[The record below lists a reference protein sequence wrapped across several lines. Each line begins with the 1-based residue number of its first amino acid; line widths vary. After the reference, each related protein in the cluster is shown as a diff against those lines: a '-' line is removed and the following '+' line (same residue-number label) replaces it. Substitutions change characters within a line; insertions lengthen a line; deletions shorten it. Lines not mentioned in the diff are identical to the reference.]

1 MRNIGRN
8 TEHASTASRRDAILV
23 KKNYTLYRE
32 TEIIS
37 DNTKTG
43 PNGEDAGEMVINV
56 GPQHPATHG
65 VLHLVITLQG
75 ETIKKMEPH
84 LGYIHRSIEKMCESL
99 SYRQFIYVTSRM
111 DYLSAHINNHACAM
125 CVEKG
130 LQIEI
135 PPRAQVIRVL
145 MGELTRVASHE
156 LWWGALAM
164 DVGAFTPF
172 FYAFRE
178 RETINDIMEETC
190 GARLTM
196 NYMVPGG
203 VMYDLHPNFQ
213 QRVKDFIKL
222 FKSKI
227 DEYDDLV
234 TGNIIFQNR
243 TKGIGVISK
252 EDAISFGCTGPVGRG
267 SGVHC
272 DIRKLYPYE
281 VYDKVQFEEIIET
294 AGDSFARY
302 LVRIKEMRQSIHII
316 EQLIDNIPEGDF
328 QAKTKAVLKLPK
340 GEFYSRVETARGEL
354 GVYIV
359 SEGGT
364 TPYRIK
370 FRSPGFSNL
379 SALEHMVRGSKIGDL
394 MATMGT
400 LDLVIPD
407 IDR

>member
-1 MRNIGRN
+1 MKTMVEEIG
-8 TEHASTASRRDAILV
+8 
-23 KKNYTLYRE
+23 
-32 TEIIS
+32 
-37 DNTKTG
+37 KTVEG
-43 PNGEDAGEMVINV
+43 DLIINV

-65 VLHLVITLQG
+65 VLHLVITLNG
-75 ETIKKMEPH
+75 ETIKNVEPH

-99 SYRQFIYVTSRM
+99 SYRQFIYSTSRM

-125 CVEKG
+125 VVEKA

-135 PPRAQVIRVL
+135 PARAQVIRVL
-145 MGELTRVASHE
+145 MDELTRIASHE
-156 LWWGALAM
+156 LWWGAMAM
-164 DVGAFTPF
+164 DLGAFTPF
-172 FYAFRE
+172 FHAFRE

-196 NYMVPGG
+196 NYNVPGG
-203 VMYDLHPNFQ
+203 VMADLHPNFVA
-213 QRVKDFIKL
+213 RVKNFLKL
-222 FKSKI
+222 YKLKI
-227 DEYDDLV
+227 HEYDELV

-243 TKGIGVISK
+243 MKGVGYLSA
-252 EDAISFGCTGPVGRG
+252 EDAISYGVTGPAARG
-267 SGVHC
+267 SGVSC
-272 DIRKLYPYE
+272 DVRKHFPYE
-281 VYDKVQFEEIIET
+281 IYSQLQFDEILET

-302 LVRIKEMRQSIHII
+302 MVRLREMNESIKII
-316 EQLIDNIPEGDF
+316 EQLIDMIPDGDF

-340 GEFYSRVETARGEL
+340 GEFFQSVETARGEL

-379 SALEHMVRGSKIGDL
+379 SALNHMTVGEKLGDL
-394 MATMGT
+394 VASMGT

>member
-1 MRNIGRN
+1 M
-8 TEHASTASRRDAILV
+8 
-23 KKNYTLYRE
+23 YRE
-32 TEIIS
+32 TSILNDSSLI
-37 DNTKTG
+37 
-43 PNGEDAGEMVINV
+43 PPAGDEGAGDITINV

-65 VLHLVITLQG
+65 VLHLVITLNG
-75 ETIKKMEPH
+75 ETIKKVEPH
-84 LGYIHRSIEKMCESL
+84 LGFIHRSIEKMCESL
-99 SYRQFIYVTSRM
+99 TYRQFIYVTSRM
-111 DYLSAHINNHACAM
+111 DYLSSHINNHACAL

-130 LQIEI
+130 LQVEV

-145 MGELTRVASHE
+145 MDELTRIASHE
-156 LWWGALAM
+156 LWWGAMAM
-164 DVGAFTPF
+164 DLGAFTPF
-172 FYAFRE
+172 FHAFRE
-178 RETINDIMEETC
+178 RESINDIMEETC

-203 VMYDLHPNFQ
+203 VMQDLHPNFQ
-213 QRVKDFIKL
+213 KRVKEFMQLYKR
-222 FKSKI
+222 KI
-227 DEYDDLV
+227 HEYDELV

-243 TKGIGVISK
+243 MKGVGYLSP
-252 EDAISFGCTGPVGRG
+252 EDAVSYGCSGPAARG
-267 SGVHC
+267 SGVSC
-272 DIRKLYPYE
+272 DIRKVYPYE
-281 VYDKVQFEEIIET
+281 IYDKLEFDEVLET

-302 LVRIKEMRQSIHII
+302 MIRLREMQQSIRII
-316 EQLIDNIPEGDF
+316 EQLIDNIPDGDF

-340 GEFYSRVETARGEL
+340 GEFYQRVETARGEL

-379 SALEHMVRGSKIGDL
+379 SVLDHIARGSKLGDL
-394 MATMGT
+394 VAMMGT

>member
-1 MRNIGRN
+1 MKTMVEEIG
-8 TEHASTASRRDAILV
+8 
-23 KKNYTLYRE
+23 
-32 TEIIS
+32 
-37 DNTKTG
+37 KTVEG
-43 PNGEDAGEMVINV
+43 DLIINV

-65 VLHLVITLQG
+65 VLHLVITLNG
-75 ETIKKMEPH
+75 ETIKKVEPH

-99 SYRQFIYVTSRM
+99 TYRQFIYTTSRM

-125 CVEKG
+125 VVEKA
-130 LQIEI
+130 LQIEV
-135 PPRAQVIRVL
+135 PARAQVIRVL
-145 MGELTRVASHE
+145 MDELTRIASHE
-156 LWWGALAM
+156 LWWGAMAM
-164 DVGAFTPF
+164 DLGAFTPF
-172 FYAFRE
+172 FHAFRE

-196 NYMVPGG
+196 NYNVPGG
-203 VMYDLHPNFQ
+203 VMADLHPNFVS
-213 QRVKDFIKL
+213 RVKNFLKL
-222 FKSKI
+222 YKLKI
-227 DEYDDLV
+227 HEYDELV

-243 TKGIGVISK
+243 MKGVGFLSA
-252 EDAISFGCTGPVGRG
+252 EDAISYGVTGPAARG
-267 SGVHC
+267 SGVSC
-272 DIRKLYPYE
+272 DVRKHFPYE
-281 VYDKVQFEEIIET
+281 IYSQLQFDEILET

-302 LVRIKEMRQSIHII
+302 MVRLREMNESIKII
-316 EQLIDNIPEGDF
+316 EQLIDMIPEGEF

-340 GEFYSRVETARGEL
+340 GEFFQSIETARGEL

-379 SALEHMVRGSKIGDL
+379 SALNHMTTGEKLGDL
-394 MATMGT
+394 VASMGT

>member
-1 MRNIGRN
+1 MFEETG
-8 TEHASTASRRDAILV
+8 TTAEGDLI
-23 KKNYTLYRE
+23 
-32 TEIIS
+32 
-37 DNTKTG
+37 
-43 PNGEDAGEMVINV
+43 INV

-65 VLHLVITLQG
+65 VLHLVITLSG
-75 ETIKKMEPH
+75 ETIKKVAPH

-111 DYLSAHINNHACAM
+111 DYLSSHINNHACAL

-130 LQIEI
+130 LQVEV
-135 PPRAQVIRVL
+135 PQRAQYIRVL
-145 MGELTRVASHE
+145 MDELTRIASHE
-156 LWWGALAM
+156 LWWGAMAM
-164 DVGAFTPF
+164 DLGAFTPF
-172 FYAFRE
+172 FHAFRE
-178 RETINDIMEETC
+178 RETINEIMEDTC

-203 VMYDLHPNFQ
+203 VMVDIHPGFQ
-213 QRVKDFIKL
+213 KKVKSFIRL
-222 FKSKI
+222 FQSKI
-227 DEYDDLV
+227 DEYDEMV

-243 TKGIGVISK
+243 MKEVGYLSK
-252 EDAISFGCTGPVGRG
+252 EDAVSYGCTGPVARG
-267 SGVHC
+267 SGVQC
-272 DIRKLYPYE
+272 DIRKLYPYD
-281 VYDKVQFEEIIET
+281 VYGSVEFDEILET
-294 AGDSFARY
+294 KGDSFARY
-302 LVRIKEMRQSIHII
+302 LVRIREMKQSVRII

-340 GEFYSRVETARGEL
+340 GEFYQRVETARGEL

-379 SALEHMVRGSKIGDL
+379 SALDHMTRGGKLGDL
-394 MATMGT
+394 IATMGT

>member
-1 MRNIGRN
+1 MFEEVGTTPEGDMI
-8 TEHASTASRRDAILV
+8 
-23 KKNYTLYRE
+23 
-32 TEIIS
+32 
-37 DNTKTG
+37 
-43 PNGEDAGEMVINV
+43 INV

-65 VLHLVITLQG
+65 VLHLVITLNG
-75 ETIKKMEPH
+75 ETIKKVEPH

-111 DYLSAHINNHACAM
+111 DYLSAHMNNHACAM

-130 LQIEI
+130 LQVEI

-145 MGELTRVASHE
+145 MSELTRIASHE
-156 LWWGALAM
+156 LWWGAMAM
-164 DVGAFTPF
+164 DLGAFTPF
-172 FYAFRE
+172 FHAFRE
-178 RETINDIMEETC
+178 RESINDIMEETC

-203 VMYDLHPNFQ
+203 VMHDLHPNFQ
-213 QRVKDFIKL
+213 QRVKAFMKL
-222 FKSKI
+222 YKKKI
-227 DEYDDLV
+227 HEYDEMV

-243 TKGIGVISK
+243 MKNVGVLSAN
-252 EDAISFGCTGPVGRG
+252 DAISYGCTGPTARG
-267 SGVHC
+267 SGVSS

-281 VYDKVQFEEIIET
+281 IYNTLEFDEVLET
-294 AGDSFARY
+294 GGDSFARY
-302 LVRIKEMRQSIHII
+302 MVRIREMQQSIRII

-328 QAKTKAVLKLPK
+328 QTKTKAVLKLPK

-379 SALEHMVRGSKIGDL
+379 SVLNHISKGSKLGDL
-394 MATMGT
+394 VAMMGT

>member
-1 MRNIGRN
+1 M
-8 TEHASTASRRDAILV
+8 
-23 KKNYTLYRE
+23 YRE
-32 TEIIS
+32 TQIIS
-37 DNTKTG
+37 DGTKSPPSG
-43 PNGEDAGEMVINV
+43 GNLEGVGDLVINV
-56 GPQHPATHG
+56 GPQHPSTHG
-65 VLHLVITLQG
+65 VLHLVITLSG
-75 ETIKKMEPH
+75 ETIKNVEPH

-111 DYLSAHINNHACAM
+111 DYLSSHINNHGCAL

-135 PPRAQVIRVL
+135 PPRAKVIRVL
-145 MGELTRVASHE
+145 MDELTRLASHQ
-156 LWWGALAM
+156 LWWGAMAM
-164 DVGAFTPF
+164 DVGALTPF
-172 FYAFRE
+172 FHAFRE
-178 RETINDIMEETC
+178 REMINDIMEETC

-203 VMYDLHPNFQ
+203 VMFDLHPNFQ
-213 QRVKDFIKL
+213 KRVKEFIEL

-227 DEYDDLV
+227 DEYDELV
-234 TGNIIFQNR
+234 TDNIIFQNR
-243 TKGIGVISK
+243 MKGVGYLSK
-252 EDAISFGCTGPVGRG
+252 EDAISYGCTGPTARG
-267 SGVHC
+267 SGVSC

-281 VYDKVQFEEIIET
+281 VYIEVQFDEIIET
-294 AGDSFARY
+294 GGDCFARY
-302 LVRIKEMRQSIHII
+302 LVRLKELRQSLSIV

-340 GEFYSRVETARGEL
+340 GEFYSRVETARGEF

-379 SALEHMVRGSKIGDL
+379 SVLDHMARGSKLGDL
-394 MATMGT
+394 IAMMGT

>member
-1 MRNIGRN
+1 MIY
-8 TEHASTASRRDAILV
+8 S
-23 KKNYTLYRE
+23 E
-32 TEIIS
+32 TEIINVN
-37 DNTKTG
+37 DGNPG
-43 PNGEDAGEMVINV
+43 FGEEGDITINI

-65 VLHLVITLQG
+65 VLHLIVTLNG
-75 ETIKKMEPH
+75 ETIKKVEPH

-99 SYRQFIYVTSRM
+99 TYRQFIYVTSRM

-130 LQIEI
+130 MQIEI
-135 PPRAQVIRVL
+135 PGRAQVIRVL
-145 MGELTRVASHE
+145 MDELTRIASHE
-156 LWWGALAM
+156 LWWGAIAM
-164 DVGAFTPF
+164 DLGAFNPF
-172 FYAFRE
+172 FHAFME

-203 VMYDLHPNFQ
+203 VMADIHPNFQ
-213 QRVKDFIKL
+213 RRVHDFLKLYKLKIK
-222 FKSKI
+222 
-227 DEYDDLV
+227 EYDELLTD
-234 TGNIIFQNR
+234 NIIFINR
-243 TKGIGVISK
+243 MKGVGFLSA
-252 EDAISFGCTGPVGRG
+252 EDAVSFGCSGPTARG
-267 SGVHC
+267 SGVSC

-281 VYDKVQFEEIIET
+281 VYDKVGFDEILENG
-294 AGDSFARY
+294 GDSLARY
-302 LVRIKEMRQSIHII
+302 MVRLHEMQESVKII

-340 GEFYSRVETARGEL
+340 GEFYTRAETARGEL

-359 SEGGT
+359 SEGGS

-379 SALEHMVRGSKIGDL
+379 SALDHMARGSKLADL
-394 MATMGT
+394 VAIMGT

>member
-1 MRNIGRN
+1 MIEEVA
-8 TEHASTASRRDAILV
+8 TTAEGDL
-23 KKNYTLYRE
+23 
-32 TEIIS
+32 
-37 DNTKTG
+37 
-43 PNGEDAGEMVINV
+43 VINV

-65 VLHLVITLQG
+65 VLHLVITLNG
-75 ETIKKMEPH
+75 ETIKKVEPH
-84 LGYIHRSIEKMCESL
+84 LGFIHRSIEKMCESL

-111 DYLSAHINNHACAM
+111 DYLSSHINNHNCAL

-130 LQIEI
+130 LQVEV
-135 PPRAQVIRVL
+135 PPRAKVIRVL
-145 MGELTRVASHE
+145 MDELTRIASHE
-156 LWWGALAM
+156 LWWGAIAM
-164 DVGAFTPF
+164 DLGAFTPF
-172 FYAFRE
+172 FHAFRE
-178 RETINDIMEETC
+178 RESINDIMEETC

-203 VMYDLHPNFQ
+203 VMQDLHPNFQ
-213 QRVKDFIKL
+213 NKVKAFMKL
-222 FKSKI
+222 YKSKVH
-227 DEYDDLV
+227 EYDEMV

-243 TKGIGVISK
+243 MKGVGYLSP
-252 EDAISFGCTGPVGRG
+252 EDAISYGCTGPTARG
-267 SGVHC
+267 SGVSC
-272 DIRKLYPYE
+272 DIRTIYPYE
-281 VYDKVQFEEIIET
+281 IYDQLEFDEVLEHG
-294 AGDSFARY
+294 GDSFARY
-302 LVRIKEMRQSIHII
+302 MVRIREMKQSIRII

-340 GEFYSRVETARGEL
+340 GEFYTRVETARGEF

-379 SALEHMVRGSKIGDL
+379 SVLDHIARGGKLGDL
-394 MATMGT
+394 IAMMGT

>member
-1 MRNIGRN
+1 MYTQTDIIKD
-8 TEHASTASRRDAILV
+8 TTALGS
-23 KKNYTLYRE
+23 E
-32 TEIIS
+32 
-37 DNTKTG
+37 
-43 PNGEDAGEMVINV
+43 GELVINV

-65 VLHLVITLQG
+65 VLHLVITLNG
-75 ETIKKMEPH
+75 ETIKKIEPH

-111 DYLSAHINNHACAM
+111 DYLSSHINNLGSAF

-130 LQIEI
+130 MQIEV
-135 PPRAQVIRVL
+135 PQRAKVIRVL
-145 MGELTRVASHE
+145 MSELTRIASHE
-156 LWWGALAM
+156 LWLGAMAM
-164 DVGAFTPF
+164 DLGAFTPF

-178 RETINDIMEETC
+178 REMINEIMEETC

-203 VMYDLHPNFQ
+203 VMYDIHPNFQ
-213 QRVKDFIKL
+213 RRVKEFVEQ
-222 FKSKI
+222 FKAKVT
-227 DEYDDLV
+227 EYEDLV
-234 TGNIIFQNR
+234 TNNIIFQNR
-243 TKGIGVISK
+243 MKGVGVLTK
-252 EDAISFGCTGPVGRG
+252 EDAISYGCTGPVARA

-272 DIRKLYPYE
+272 DIRKIFPYE
-281 VYDKVQFEEIIET
+281 VYDSVAFDEILET
-294 AGDSFARY
+294 EGDSFARY
-302 LVRIKEMRQSIHII
+302 MVRVREMNQSIRII
-316 EQLIDNIPEGDF
+316 EQLIDAIPEGDF

-340 GEFYSRVETARGEL
+340 GEFYSRVETARGEF

-359 SEGGT
+359 SEGAT

-379 SALEHMVRGSKIGDL
+379 SALEHMAVGSKIGDL

>member
-1 MRNIGRN
+1 MYSETQIINN
-8 TEHASTASRRDAILV
+8 AEKVT
-23 KKNYTLYRE
+23 TLGGY
-32 TEIIS
+32 
-37 DNTKTG
+37 
-43 PNGEDAGEMVINV
+43 PGEEGELVINV

-75 ETIKKMEPH
+75 ETIKKIEPH

-111 DYLSAHINNHACAM
+111 DYLSAHMNNHACAM
-125 CVEKG
+125 TVEKA
-130 LQIEI
+130 LQVEI
-135 PPRAQVIRVL
+135 PSRAQYIRVI
-145 MGELTRVASHE
+145 MSELTRIASHE
-156 LWWGALAM
+156 LWWGAMAM
-164 DVGAFTPF
+164 DLGAFTPF

-178 RETINDIMEETC
+178 REKINDIMEETC

-203 VMYDLHPNFQ
+203 VMADIHPTFQ
-213 QRVKDFIKL
+213 QKVKDFITQ

-227 DEYDDLV
+227 DEYDELV

-243 TKGIGVISK
+243 MKNVGVLSK
-252 EDAISFGCTGPVGRG
+252 EDAISYGCTGPVARG
-267 SGVHC
+267 SGVSC
-272 DIRKLYPYE
+272 DIRKIFPYE
-281 VYDKVQFEEIIET
+281 AYKLVQFDEILET
-294 AGDSFARY
+294 AGDSFSRY
-302 LVRIKEMRQSIHII
+302 MVRIREMKESVKII
-316 EQLIDNIPEGDF
+316 EQLIDNIPEGEF

-340 GEFYSRVETARGEL
+340 GEYYTRVETARGEL

-379 SALEHMVRGSKIGDL
+379 SALEHMAKGSKIGDL

>member
-1 MRNIGRN
+1 M
-8 TEHASTASRRDAILV
+8 
-23 KKNYTLYRE
+23 YRE
-32 TEIIS
+32 TEILQEPNS
-37 DNTKTG
+37 AAAGLDGTG
-43 PNGEDAGEMVINV
+43 DLIINV

-65 VLHLVITLQG
+65 VLHLVITLNG
-75 ETIKKMEPH
+75 ETIKKVEPH

-111 DYLSAHINNHACAM
+111 DYLSAHINNHACAL

-130 LQIEI
+130 MQIEI
-135 PPRAQVIRVL
+135 PERAKVVRVL
-145 MGELTRVASHE
+145 MDELTRIASHE
-156 LWWGALAM
+156 LWWGAMLM
-164 DVGAFTPF
+164 DLGAFTPF
-172 FYAFRE
+172 FHAFRE
-178 RETINDIMEETC
+178 REVINDIMEETC

-203 VMYDLHPNFQ
+203 LMADLHPTFQ
-213 QRVKDFIKL
+213 SRVKEFIKL
-222 FKSKI
+222 YKSKI
-227 DEYDDLV
+227 HEYDELV

-243 TKGIGVISK
+243 MKGVGILSK
-252 EDAISFGCTGPVGRG
+252 EDAISYGCTGPTARG
-267 SGVHC
+267 SGVSS

-281 VYDKVQFEEIIET
+281 VYDKLQFDEALET
-294 AGDSFARY
+294 GGDSLARY
-302 LVRIKEMRQSIHII
+302 MVRIKEMNQSVSII

-379 SALEHMVRGSKIGDL
+379 SVLDHIARGQKLGDL
-394 MATMGT
+394 VAMMGT

>member
-1 MRNIGRN
+1 M
-8 TEHASTASRRDAILV
+8 
-23 KKNYTLYRE
+23 YRK
-32 TEIIS
+32 TEIINDTS
-37 DNTKTG
+37 LISSSGADEG
-43 PNGEDAGEMVINV
+43 DMIINV

-65 VLHLVITLQG
+65 VLHLVITLNG
-75 ETIKKMEPH
+75 ETIKNVEPH

-111 DYLSAHINNHACAM
+111 DYLSAHINNHACAL
-125 CVEKG
+125 CVEQG
-130 LQIEI
+130 LQVEI

-145 MGELTRVASHE
+145 MDELTRIASHE
-156 LWWGALAM
+156 LWLGAMAM
-164 DVGAFTPF
+164 DLGAFTPF
-172 FYAFRE
+172 FHAFRE
-178 RETINDIMEETC
+178 RESINDIMEETC

-203 VMYDLHPNFQ
+203 VMHDLHPNFQ
-213 QRVKDFIKL
+213 KRVKDFMQL
-222 FKSKI
+222 YKSKVH
-227 DEYDDLV
+227 EYDEML

-243 TKGIGVISK
+243 MKNVGMLSA
-252 EDAISFGCTGPVGRG
+252 EDAIAYGCTGPTARG
-267 SGVHC
+267 SGVSC
-272 DIRKLYPYE
+272 DVRKLYPYE
-281 VYDKVQFEEIIET
+281 IYNTLEFDEVLET
-294 AGDSFARY
+294 GGDSFARY
-302 LVRIKEMRQSIHII
+302 IVRVREMQQSIRII

-328 QAKTKAVLKLPK
+328 QTKTKAVLKLPK

-359 SEGGT
+359 SEGAT

-379 SALEHMVRGSKIGDL
+379 SVLNHIAKGSKLGDL
-394 MATMGT
+394 VAMMGT